1 MQQKAGSLAAVAPG
15 SMKRE
20 FTHFLTVDSS
30 KRAKSGDV
38 LSDFEFDS
46 FLANSEDMIDYS
58 DEEPAPEPAQVAG
71 RTPMSTLFSEQ
82 TFIGNWDWSPR
93 LEAIVGVTK
102 SAALTDMKLPGQYDQ
117 LHVVLATLCAVAY
130 LKKKL
135 ADEKDVWELI
145 VQKAE
150 DWLRGQTQEDV
161 MELEKIVEG
170 ALFADDAA

>member
-1 MQQKAGSLAAVAPG
+1 MKRDSFHLAAVDFN
-15 SMKRE
+15 KR
-20 FTHFLTVDSS
+20 L
-30 KRAKSGDV
+30 KSDDV
-38 LSDFEFDS
+38 LADFDFDS
-46 FLANSEDMIDYS
+46 FLGHSGEDLIDYS
-58 DEEPAPEPAQVAG
+58 DEEAQAPEVASG
-71 RTPMSTLFSEQ
+71 PGDTPMSTLFSEQ

-102 SAALTDMKLPGQYDQ
+102 SAALADIELPGQYSQ
-117 LHVVLATLCAVAY
+117 LQVVLATLCAVAY

-161 MELEKIVEG
+161 MELERIVEA
-170 ALFADDAA
+170 ALFANDAA